1 MHGNRK
7 HEQERNAETRAETH
21 AEAQAEA
28 EAAAAVAATE
38 SDDSFVDADEPLE
51 SEEEPR

>member
-7 HEQERNAETRAETH
+7 HEQERNAETH

-28 EAAAAVAATE
+28 EAAEAVAATE